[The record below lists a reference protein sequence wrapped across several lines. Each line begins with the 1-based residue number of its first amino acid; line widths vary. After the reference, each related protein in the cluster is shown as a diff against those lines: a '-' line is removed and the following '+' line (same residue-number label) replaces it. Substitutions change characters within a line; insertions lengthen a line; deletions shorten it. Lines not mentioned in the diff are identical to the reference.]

1 MTGCKKTCAS
11 DELDC
16 YVLDNNGFIII
27 SEQSHHTGQFF
38 GQTDGTIMDSL
49 VQDGIYK
56 KITVTDNQ
64 GACHSGIEP
73 GTDSAS
79 ALQVIRSDRYYRR
92 LSAGQPSILNPFVY
106 AIDLDRL
113 FDSIKNH
120 NV

>member
-1 MTGCKKTCAS
+1 MCYKNNFITYCFFFHQCTGMTGCKKTCAS
-11 DELDC
+11 DDLDC

-56 KITVTDNQ
+56 KIKILDNQ
-64 GACHSGIEP
+64 GACHNGIEP

-79 ALQVIRSDRYYRR
+79 AIRVI
-92 LSAGQPSILNPFVY
+92 I
-106 AIDLDRL
+106 I
-113 FDSIKNH
+113 IK
-120 NV
+120 

>member
-11 DELDC
+11 DDLDC

-56 KITVTDNQ
+56 KITVLDNQ

-79 ALQVIRSDRYYRR
+79 SIRVTHIHTAS
-92 LSAGQPSILNPFVY
+92 S
-106 AIDLDRL
+106 
-113 FDSIKNH
+113 
-120 NV
+120 

>member
-1 MTGCKKTCAS
+1 MIFIFLNLPKCTGMTGCKKTCAS
-11 DELDC
+11 DDLDC

-56 KITVTDNQ
+56 KITILDNQ
-64 GACHSGIEP
+64 GACHNGVDP

-79 ALQVIRSDRYYRR
+79 SLRVI
-92 LSAGQPSILNPFVY
+92 I
-106 AIDLDRL
+106 
-113 FDSIKNH
+113 
-120 NV
+120 